1 MMQHLYM
8 NTVIKFFFLLTPFF
22 LLSTFLSMTGQ
33 MHDLTRKRIALKVT
47 LAIIVISMILLLIG
61 NQIFSI
67 FGITLNSFR
76 IGTGILLFLSA
87 KNLVQGT
94 GTIQNTDGDEE
105 VAVVP
110 LAIPVA
116 IGPATTGA
124 LLVISGDMSSTSH
137 LIVAMLAVLTAVVF
151 TGLLLFVSSYFE
163 KILKRQGLAILSKI
177 TGLILAA
184 MAAEM
189 VMTGIKGFL

>member
-1 MMQHLYM
+1 M
-8 NTVIKFFFLLTPFF
+8 
-22 LLSTFLSMTGQ
+22 
-33 MHDLTRKRIALKVT
+33 
-47 LAIIVISMILLLIG
+47 
-61 NQIFSI
+61 
-67 FGITLNSFR
+67 
-76 IGTGILLFLSA
+76 
-87 KNLVQGT
+87 
-94 GTIQNTDGDEE
+94 
-105 VAVVP
+105 VP

-124 LLVISGDMSSTSH
+124 LLVTSGDMASTSH
-137 LIVAMLAVLTAVVF
+137 LMVAMLAVLTAVVF

-189 VMTGIKGFL
+189 VMNGIKGFL

>member
-1 MMQHLYM
+1 MQHLYM